1 MGCDTCRGF
10 CPTEAI
16 EGSLGI
22 AHKIS
27 INKCVNCTQ
36 CLINCLFGTIEQ
48 MSFVDEILKHLDDPK
63 SFAVVHPSPAI
74 RVSIAEDLEEIRA
87 ILQ

>member
-1 MGCDTCRGF
+1 MNFEVLLKSIKKNCVGCDTCRGF

-27 INKCVNCTQ
+27 INKCVNCAQ
-36 CLINCLFGTIEQ
+36 CLINCLFG
-48 MSFVDEILKHLDDPK
+48 
-63 SFAVVHPSPAI
+63 AI
-74 RVSIAEDLEEIRA
+74 
-87 ILQ
+87 